1 MNNELFDR
9 ANERYR
15 LRDYRG
21 ALMAFTECLQDTQY
35 PLAPGEM
42 GLLYHQIGNCLVKLK
57 NPTEAIQAYSQATAD
72 TAYGALGTVEC
83 NLGMAYASLRD
94 YENAIRYFEQSVQDQ
109 ANPTP
114 YKSYMGMGNALMKL
128 GKSAEAGVA

>member
-21 ALMAFTECLQDTQY
+21 ALMAFTECLQDTY
-35 PLAPGEM
+35 FPLTPGEM

-57 NPTEAIQAYSQATAD
+57 NPREAIQASVSYTHLDVYKRQVMWVATMAAGRRRRTYSVNF
-72 TAYGALGTVEC
+72 G
-83 NLGMAYASLRD
+83 
-94 YENAIRYFEQSVQDQ
+94 
-109 ANPTP
+109 
-114 YKSYMGMGNALMKL
+114 YMRRAQM
-128 GKSAEAGVA
+128 VPPPHRRRPVRV